1 MIGSDFSSST
11 ALGFF
16 LLSEI
21 LSLSIQVQTPDVR
34 VQCSEQ
40 TNATMQRK
48 ATMTPDPEI
57 SEETNIALNTIKS

>member
-1 MIGSDFSSST
+1 MIGFDFSSSM

-21 LSLSIQVQTPDVR
+21 LSLLIQVQTQDVR

-40 TNATMQRK
+40 TNATICK

-57 SEETNIALNTIKS
+57 SGETNIALNTIKR